1 MMMRAAPVV
10 VATQPLSVSP
20 RAPVDSAAAN
30 AAATAAQVFAADQR
44 RCSIE
49 TMAPPG
55 SFLEDTP
62 ARRRKHGKRRA
73 LLGPEFF
80 FAKIGRYSRMQFR
93 KTSKLRGKP
102 APAASLRTAR
112 DPRPGS
118 GAPA

>member
-49 TMAPPG
+49 TMAPSRHFPG
-55 SFLEDTP
+55 RHT
-62 ARRRKHGKRRA
+62 R
-73 LLGPEFF
+73 
-80 FAKIGRYSRMQFR
+80 
-93 KTSKLRGKP
+93 
-102 APAASLRTAR
+102 AASEARNATGLARAGTFRCKNREMALPTRARGLDLRQFQTM
-112 DPRPGS
+112 PRS
-118 GAPA
+118 RY